1 MYYGFNVA
9 TKRCAWSIDHM
20 PGEQEGI
27 IILESDANLD
37 ISSIMLV
44 EDVEGNSAIGDIVP
58 TDEELLQAEKGKHLS
73 EMTAAKDKIDTLSDV
88 VEFTPSDSAK
98 EELTA
103 WRKYR
108 AELYSMDFTS
118 ISTVKWP
125 KTPTSVG

>member
-20 PGEQEGI
+20 PGEQEGMVV
-27 IILESDANLD
+27 LESDVMLD
-37 ISSIMLV
+37 IGTIMLV
-44 EDVEGNSAIGDIVP
+44 TDEDGNHTIGDVEP
-58 TDEELLQAEKGKHLS
+58 TDEEMLLTEKSKHYS
-73 EMTAAKDKIDTLSDV
+73 EMATAKDKIDTLTDV
-88 VEFTPSDSAK
+88 VEFTPTDAAK
-98 EELTA
+98 DELKA